1 MPLLSTVSKH
11 DILESF
17 NYYAPENN
25 WKFEFHHFKSIDR
38 ERTIYDKRKIL
49 KKRGKSRDTVNYLAE
64 KKKKSIFNQL
74 QLLSMQF
81 DCNFQDPQWKYI
93 LPKPLCTTSYSS
105 RLYYKI
111 YSA

>member
-1 MPLLSTVSKH
+1 MPLLSTVSKN

-64 KKKKSIFNQL
+64 KKKKI
-74 QLLSMQF
+74 
-81 DCNFQDPQWKYI
+81 YI
-93 LPKPLCTTSYSS
+93 QSTTTS
-105 RLYYKI
+105 I
-111 YSA
+111 YAIWL